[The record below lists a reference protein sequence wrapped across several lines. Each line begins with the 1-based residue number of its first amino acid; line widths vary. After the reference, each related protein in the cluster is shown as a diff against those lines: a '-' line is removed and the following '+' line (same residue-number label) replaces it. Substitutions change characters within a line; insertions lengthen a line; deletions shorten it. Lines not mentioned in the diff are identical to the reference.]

1 MVKGYEVIHEYV
13 KISSYSLVSIEIKIE
28 TTLFFMQNFQENWKL
43 MVKDDGDCAEQYKLV
58 GILTHLGYK
67 GTVFKFY

>member
-1 MVKGYEVIHEYV
+1 
-13 KISSYSLVSIEIKIE
+13 
-28 TTLFFMQNFQENWKL
+28 

-58 GILTHLGYK
+58 GILAHLGYK